1 MSEYQARILWGRQ
14 PEEPFVDSRY
24 SRAHRW
30 EFDGGA
36 MVAASSAVTSV
47 PLPYSKAE
55 NVDPEEAFVASISSC
70 HMLFFLSLAAKAKFV
85 VDSYDDLAVGT
96 MTRNGK
102 GKMAVTSV
110 RLAPTI
116 AFSGH
121 RAPTDADVAQLHH
134 TAHEECYIANSVLAE
149 VTVGGKWT
157 FSGGS

>member
-1 MSEYQARILWGRQ
+1 
-14 PEEPFVDSRY
+14 
-24 SRAHRW
+24 
-30 EFDGGA
+30 

-85 VDSYDDLAVGT
+85 VDSYDDLAVAT

-157 FSGGS
+157 FSGGN